1 MTIDVTDVA
10 ILGAGPA
17 GIGAAL
23 RLSRRGH
30 RVTVLEREPHV
41 GGLSASF
48 EIAGVRVD
56 HGSHRL
62 HRTVAPDVL
71 SEIARL
77 LGDDLQRRR
86 RDGRIRLAGRW
97 LPFPLQPTDLA
108 ALPPGF
114 AARAALDTA
123 AGPWKRPREDTFA
136 EVIRAG
142 LGRTM
147 LDRFY
152 GPYARKLWGLAP
164 DEIDGEQA
172 RRRVGA
178 ASPGALVRRVVRGRD
193 PEARTFLYPRRGFGQ
208 IAEALADAAVAAGT
222 DLRLGTTVT
231 DVATDAATT
240 VVSTDAGEVRARHVW
255 STLPL
260 PVLARLWADA
270 PADVVASAGQLES
283 RAMTLIYLVLDTG
296 RYTRFDAHY
305 LPEAWTPVTRISEP
319 KNYRSCDDD
328 PADRTV
334 LCFEVPCRVGDEVW
348 TADEPALRALALA
361 ALEGARLPRPPV
373 TDVVVRRLPAAY
385 PIYRRGFA
393 PHRDRVEAW
402 ASSLPRTLTF
412 GRQGLF
418 VHDNSHH
425 ALAMAWAAADC
436 FDGDG
441 GFDEERWAAARRT
454 FEDHV
459 VED

>member
-1 MTIDVTDVA
+1 VTSDVADVA

-30 RVTVLEREPHV
+30 RVAVLEREERV
-41 GGLSASF
+41 GGLSSSF
-48 EIAGVRVD
+48 KIAGIRVD

-71 SEIARL
+71 AEVERV

-97 LPFPLQPTDLA
+97 LPFPLQPTDLPS
-108 ALPPGF
+108 LPPSF
-114 AARAALDTA
+114 AARAALDVV
-123 AGPWKRPREDTFA
+123 AGPWKQPREDTFA

-142 LGRTM
+142 LGPTM

-164 DEIDGEQA
+164 EEIAGEQA

-178 ASPGALVRRVVRGRD
+178 ASPGALLRRVVRGRD

-208 IAEALADAAVAAGT
+208 IAEALAAAAVDAGA

-231 DVATDAATT
+231 RIVPDTATT
-240 VVSTDAGEVRARHVW
+240 TVTTEAGEVRARQVW

-270 PADVVASAGQLES
+270 PTDVVASAGRLES
-283 RAMTLIYLVLDTG
+283 RAMTLIYLVLDTD

-319 KNYRSCDDD
+319 KNYRSSDED
-328 PADRTV
+328 PTDRTV
-334 LCFEVPCRVGDEVW
+334 LCFEVPCRIGDEVW
-348 TADEPALRALALA
+348 AADEPELRALALA
-361 ALEGARLPRPPV
+361 ALEGAGLPPPCV
-373 TDVVVRRLPAAY
+373 TETIVRRVGAAY
-385 PIYRRGFA
+385 PIYRCGFA
-393 PHRDRVEAW
+393 PDRDRVEAW
-402 ASSLPRTLTF
+402 ARSLPRTLTF

-441 GFDEERWAAARRT
+441 RFDEERWATVRRS